1 MRMWMTVG
9 RFQSQMACCSTKE
22 PMLGCC
28 HCPAALAAAAA
39 ADVIV
44 MAVEVV
50 VSQQVLRVFVI
61 LLLRTEA
68 VGILAMSSSLRLL
81 GRQCIQTEV
90 ACVKEREVYLEYKGG
105 GVLNTASRSYVGSNK
120 KRERERREKKKK
132 ATRIN
137 IYSNIWAVT
146 FTLSFTS

>member
-105 GVLNTASRSYVGSNK
+105 GGVKYSQPELCGIK
-120 KRERERREKKKK
+120 QEKGKREKGKKEKGNKDQHLFKHLGGH
-132 ATRIN
+132 IHSF
-137 IYSNIWAVT
+137 IY
-146 FTLSFTS
+146 